1 MLDGVGLNIPPC
13 IYYIYVSVYEQIVFP
28 IAMFV
33 HSSLESH
40 QPRDEFH
47 RSRLAE
53 TDIAEKI
60 PSWGQVG
67 ESHELRDVALKVLE
81 GCQRG
86 PGQEVDWNRLH
97 ICI

>member
-1 MLDGVGLNIPPC
+1 MSLLYKRVVSDGTFPNLVNLGFSIG
-13 IYYIYVSVYEQIVFP
+13 QIVFP

-33 HSSLESH
+33 HSSESSQ

-53 TDIAEKI
+53 TDFAEKI

-86 PGQEVDWNRLH
+86 PGGGLEQTAH
-97 ICI
+97 M